1 MIIKYL
7 PVFVILS
14 VLLVSCGPSTEKAIE
29 YNDAL
34 VAEHAAVTENIQML
48 FQDIS
53 GFNMTRIDE
62 DYNNT
67 KESIKIS
74 TGHIEDLGDFYGD
87 DSYKNAFIEYMD
99 HAGKMIDNEVKQ
111 VIDILKLGDKI
122 TAVDEEKL
130 NQLTDK
136 IYNKEKEANKN
147 LELKQAEFS
156 EKYEFDLK

>member
-1 MIIKYL
+1 
-7 PVFVILS
+7 
-14 VLLVSCGPSTEKAIE
+14 
-29 YNDAL
+29 
-34 VAEHAAVTENIQML
+34 
-48 FQDIS
+48 
-53 GFNMTRIDE
+53 
-62 DYNNT
+62 
-67 KESIKIS
+67 
-74 TGHIEDLGDFYGD
+74 
-87 DSYKNAFIEYMD
+87 MD